1 MKKIDA
7 QSWSFMWE
15 TPSFTTF
22 GSTDF
27 AENYDGAI
35 LEFWESQLKGELKQ
49 VIDLACGNGAL
60 TWIANDLLND
70 GEQQT
75 AITGVDFADIEPFK
89 RLGRK
94 EEDYPAI
101 SFIGNCPI
109 EKLPFEDDSVDLA
122 ISQYGLEYSDLDQS
136 IPEIA
141 RVLGPTGK
149 MSFIVHAREGDLVKG
164 ATLPLE
170 DYRKMLDVIRLDELI
185 LKLARFHDKG
195 GSARAKTQSDE
206 YRELVDR
213 IESMRGVF
221 QAIAQRYP
229 EDTTVDGYTKKLEHA
244 LGEATKKR
252 SKRKTDVGKFLADA
266 RNVLRMAI
274 ERKED
279 LIAAS
284 LTQQEVKE
292 LVSRIKKE
300 GFTVTEKRKLIHA
313 GNLNWGTIVVA
324 ERAPAGGLIGATA
337 RRIGS
342 LIRRPG

>member
-1 MKKIDA
+1 
-7 QSWSFMWE
+7 MWE
-15 TPSFTTF
+15 APSVTTF

-27 AENYDGAI
+27 VENYDGAI
-35 LEFWESQLKGELKQ
+35 LEFWKSQLQGELNQ

-60 TWIANDLLND
+60 TWIANELLND
-70 GEQQT
+70 GVQRT
-75 AITGVDFADIEPFK
+75 AIAGVDFADIKPFK
-89 RLGRK
+89 TLSRK

-109 EKLPFEDDSVDLA
+109 EKLPFDDGSVDLA
-122 ISQYGLEYSDLDQS
+122 ISQYGLEYSDFDQS

-141 RVLGPTGK
+141 RVLGPAGK

-164 ATLPLE
+164 ATLPLD

-195 GSARAKTQSDE
+195 GSARAKSQSEE
-206 YRELVDR
+206 YRDLVDR

-221 QAIAQRYP
+221 QSIARRFP

-252 SKRKTDVGKFLADA
+252 GKRQNDLNKFVAAA

-292 LVSRIKKE
+292 LVARIKKA
-300 GFTVTEKRKLIHA
+300 GFTVTDKRKLIHA
-313 GNLNWGTIVVA
+313 GNLHWGTILVA
-324 ERAPAGGLIGATA
+324 ERAPAGGLLGATA
-337 RRIGS
+337 RRFGR
-342 LIRRPG
+342 LIRR